1 MPAMSSALRGRGKVL
16 VTGARGFIG
25 RRCLPRL
32 SALGFETHAVS
43 SAPIDAGGATWHRCD
58 LLDAAACEALVR
70 RLRPTHLLHLAWI
83 AQPGIFWTSPLNL
96 AWLAAGA
103 RLVGAFYEAGGERV
117 VGAGSCAEYAVS
129 ATPCQEDVTP
139 VAPDT
144 VYGDAKTAMH
154 FALRAAARDR
164 GSWAWMRLFSPY
176 GPGEPG
182 ERFIPGVIDGLLR
195 GEPVKCTHGNQ
206 VRDFIHA
213 DDVADACIALLDSG
227 LSGPFNV
234 GTGRGCSL
242 REVAAVIVAELGRAE
257 LLRFGERE
265 APAHDRA
272 YVVADVSRMR
282 NQAGW
287 KPRLGLKE
295 GIRLTIEAKVRE
307 LKKKRA

>member
-1 MPAMSSALRGRGKVL
+1 MSPESRERRRVL

-43 SAPIDAGGATWHRCD
+43 SAPIDGGGATWHRCD
-58 LLDAAACEALVR
+58 LLDGAACEALVR

-83 AQPGIFWTSPLNL
+83 AHPGTFWASPLNL
-96 AWLAAGA
+96 AWLTAGA
-103 RLVGAFYEAGGERV
+103 RLVGAFYEEGGERV

-129 ATPCQEDVTP
+129 TTPCQEDVTP
-139 VAPDT
+139 IAPDT
-144 VYGDAKTAMH
+144 VYGEAKTAMH

-164 GSWAWMRLFSPY
+164 GSWAWMRLFFPY
-176 GPGEPG
+176 GPGEPR
-182 ERFIPGVIDGLLR
+182 ERFIPSVIDGLLR

-213 DDVADACIALLDSG
+213 DDVADACIALLDST

-265 APAHDRA
+265 ASARDRA
-272 YVVADVSRMR
+272 YVVADVSKIRD
-282 NQAGW
+282 QLGW

-295 GIRLTIEAKVRE
+295 GIRLAIEAKVHE
-307 LKKKRA
+307 LKKKSA